1 MSELLKSY
9 DNAAGRT
16 CEVRYDTAHY
26 PRPFWVDARAAMKLC
41 ATYRTQQ
48 EAEHAAAHFMA
59 TGDLPKPETAQKPRE
74 GVDASPGTVSTHVA
88 PETHTGDVKF
98 RVLSRNPKITRHPDG
113 SVDYEFDVEE
123 A

>member
-26 PRPFWVDARAAMKLC
+26 PRPFW
-41 ATYRTQQ
+41 
-48 EAEHAAAHFMA
+48 
-59 TGDLPKPETAQKPRE
+59 
-74 GVDASPGTVSTHVA
+74 VDASPGTVSTHVA